1 MVASK
6 KNARVL
12 TGVVVSDAADKTVSV
27 MVVRQYRHSLYK
39 KIIKERKKYLAHDKN
54 NEFKKGDLVRIQ
66 ECAPVSK
73 RKTWFVKEKIDTQ
86 RS

>member
-1 MVASK
+1 MVAIK

-12 TGVVVSDAADKTVSV
+12 TGVVVNDVADKTVSV

-39 KIIKERKKYLAHDKN
+39 KIIKERQKYLAHDKN
-54 NEFKKGDLVRIQ
+54 NEFKKGDLVKIQ
-66 ECAPVSK
+66 ECAPISK

>member
-1 MVASK
+1 MVECK

-39 KIIKERKKYLAHDKN
+39 KIIKEGKDKDLADK
-54 NEFKKGDLVRIQ
+54 
-66 ECAPVSK
+66 C
-73 RKTWFVKEKIDTQ
+73 
-86 RS
+86 